1 MNKPIYAILK
11 VNGVNDSSKILPEP
25 LGVTPYIGT
34 TGGQMSHF
42 GHKLAYFEIKYPL

>member
-1 MNKPIYAILK
+1 MNEPIHAILK
-11 VNGVNDSSKILPEP
+11 MKCVNNCSKILPEP